1 MKTSLPRSVTFPK
14 GFRAAG
20 TTCGIK
26 PSRKPDMA
34 LILADHPCA
43 AAAVFTKNRLPGAP
57 VIAGKRHLRN
67 GQARAVVINAGVAND
82 GTGQEGIDNAITTC
96 KLVSEELSSLDI
108 HVPCRDIVPSSTGVI
123 GPQLPMDKIARG
135 VSQLVAN
142 LARGPQADA
151 DAAHGILTTDLV
163 PKAANASLKL
173 NSKAVRLGGIAKGR
187 GMIAPNLATM
197 LVFITTDADI
207 SPAMLKRALRI
218 TTAASFNR
226 ISVDQHTSPS
236 DTVAILASGLAG
248 NRAINQPGKS
258 FDAFTEKLTELC
270 KNLAYQIVK
279 DGEGATRIFHVTVNQ
294 ARTER
299 EADRV
304 AKAVVDSPL
313 VKTAVHGSDPNWGR
327 IVTAAGYSGVPISPA
342 KLSLAIGHKRASRP
356 TATTSRGKSGGVS
369 GGGAGGVSGGTSGG
383 GCVFD
388 QGVPS
393 TLSPAQT
400 RRLNTA
406 MRQKEV
412 HFMLT
417 LGRGNAG
424 VTWLG
429 CDLSREYIRIN
440 AEYTT

>member
-1 MKTSLPRSVTFPK
+1 MKTPLPRSVTLPK

-26 PSRKPDMA
+26 PSGKPDMA
-34 LILADHPCA
+34 LILADTPCT

-67 GQARAVVINAGVAND
+67 GTAQAVVINAGVAND
-82 GTGQEGIDNAITTC
+82 ATGQEGIDNAVTTC
-96 KLVSEELSSLDI
+96 KLLAEELSSLDI
-108 HVPCRDIVPSSTGVI
+108 HIPYRDIVPSSTGVI

-135 VSQLVAN
+135 VSQLIAN

-151 DAAHGILTTDLV
+151 DAARGIMTTDLV

-173 NSKAVRLGGIAKGR
+173 NNKTIRLGGIAKGS
-187 GMIAPNLATM
+187 GMISPNLATM
-197 LVFITTDADI
+197 LVFITTDAAI
-207 SPAMLKRALRI
+207 SAPMLKRALRI
-218 TTAASFNR
+218 ATAASFNR

-236 DTVAILASGLAG
+236 DTVAVLASGQAG
-248 NRAINQPGKS
+248 NRAINRAGKS
-258 FDAFTEKLTELC
+258 FDTFTEKLTELC
-270 KNLAYQIVK
+270 KALAYQIVK
-279 DGEGATRIFHVTVNQ
+279 DGEGATRIFHVTVNG

-327 IVTAAGYSGVPISPA
+327 IVTAAGYSGVPISPN
-342 KLSLAIGHKRASRP
+342 KLSLTIGRIGTGKSK
-356 TATTSRGKSGGVS
+356 TGGRGGETGGTGGVGGSGGV
-369 GGGAGGVSGGTSGG
+369 
-383 GCVFD
+383 CVFD

-400 RRLNTA
+400 RHLNTA
-406 MRQKEV
+406 MQQKEV
-412 HFMLT
+412 YFTLT
-417 LGRGNAG
+417 LGRGQAG

-440 AEYTT
+440 ADYTT